1 MDSLYDLL
9 AHVPGYFEDIS
20 SSCWSQNH
28 HIAQRLSLEVVED
41 LQQQLQAW
49 RLTWDSAN
57 SAVSSSRLTPMAL
70 NSATV
75 EQLLEFTD
83 TSETAPPS
91 YDLSQALELLTFNAT
106 SICLSN
112 LRQILAARGATSH
125 RHEVDPTS
133 HSGTHPSS
141 SAETQISIE
150 TAREIVQQCA
160 YIVQEIGHRGSVNFL
175 ALAPVG
181 IVYCALK
188 GMGGL
193 GSVLAASLARMFH
206 AERSLAELEVFE
218 SCARGI

>member
-28 HIAQRLSLEVVED
+28 HITQRLSLEAVED

-49 RLTWDSAN
+49 RLAWNSAN
-57 SAVSSSRLTPMAL
+57 SILLSSRLTPEAL

-83 TSETAPPS
+83 SSETAPPS
-91 YDLSQALELLTFNAT
+91 YDLSQALELLTSNAT

-125 RHEVDPTS
+125 GHEGGPSS
-133 HSGTHPSS
+133 HPGTHPFSNS
-141 SAETQISIE
+141 KTQISIE
-150 TAREIVQQCA
+150 TAREIIQQCA
-160 YIVQEIGHRGSVNFL
+160 YIVQEIGHSGSVNFL
-175 ALAPVG
+175 AVAPVG
-181 IVYCALK
+181 IAYCALK
-188 GMGGL
+188 GMGDL
-193 GSVLAASLARMFH
+193 GSVLAASVARMFH
-206 AERSLAELEVFE
+206 AEHSLAELGIFG
-218 SCARGI
+218 SCAGGI